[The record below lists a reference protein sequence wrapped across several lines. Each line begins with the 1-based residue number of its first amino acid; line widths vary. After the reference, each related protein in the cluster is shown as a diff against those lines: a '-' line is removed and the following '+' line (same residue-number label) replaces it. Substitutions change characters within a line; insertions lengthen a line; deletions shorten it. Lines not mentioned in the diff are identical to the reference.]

1 MAAKMQEA
9 GSLIANATQ
18 TIIDSA
24 HELSVDFFKQSAKQA
39 ILDAGKDI
47 LKGTVRLQQFYELY
61 EIVVI
66 LRQVIS
72 HNTYHQVTNTFTS
85 SDWNLPHQV
94 ELRAWRHIR
103 SGGIFI
109 NFVRLDSH
117 ARAQSVACARYQD

>member
-1 MAAKMQEA
+1 MQEA

-24 HELSVDFFKQSAKQA
+24 RELSVDFFKQSAKQA

-66 LRQVIS
+66 LRQVS
-72 HNTYHQVTNTFTS
+72 LLQQLEV
-85 SDWNLPHQV
+85 D
-94 ELRAWRHIR
+94 R
-103 SGGIFI
+103 
-109 NFVRLDSH
+109 
-117 ARAQSVACARYQD
+117 

>member
-66 LRQVIS
+66 LRQVSS
-72 HNTYHQVTNTFTS
+72 HYTALTTK
-85 SDWNLPHQV
+85 
-94 ELRAWRHIR
+94 
-103 SGGIFI
+103 
-109 NFVRLDSH
+109 
-117 ARAQSVACARYQD
+117 